1 MARND
6 PRTRTT
12 GGSGPA
18 NRPPLEPTD
27 PLSGTTALL
36 QTMILLGIPIGLLL
50 FARVILHKFF
60 PGLGY

>member
-12 GGSGPA
+12 GGPGPS
-18 NRPPLEPTD
+18 NRPSLEPAD

-36 QTMILLGIPIGLLL
+36 QAFILLGIPIGLLL

-60 PGLGY
+60 PGFGY

>member
-6 PRTRTT
+6 PRTRTA
-12 GGSGPA
+12 GGSGPS
-18 NRPPLEPTD
+18 NRPPLEPAD
-27 PLSGTTALL
+27 PLSGTTAFV
-36 QTMILLGIPIGLLL
+36 QAVILLGIPIGLLL